1 MSDRFKTLND
11 ESNQN
16 IFKTTARHHSKKTVS
31 GNTLKELIEKS
42 KNTRQDNKQ
51 KNDKFFKKKEDN
63 TFKSNKQFISKK
75 QEFKIVNNEFPV
87 LSENTKVID
96 DKTIDIDYKS
106 KIENA
111 MEEKRQQDKS
121 NKLDGWTYLTPQYLK
136 NKNKNYSNEKD
147 ISPYYNPMQSVKI
160 LVDREEY
167 RAELNDILGDIS
179 PYWITYEPDD
189 TELSEYDEI
198 SEYDDEEEEYV
209 EDW

>member
-1 MSDRFKTLND
+1 MNNRFKTLND

-16 IFKTTARHHSKKTVS
+16 VFKTTARHHSKKNVS

-42 KNTRQDNKQ
+42 KNERQDNKQ
-51 KNDKFFKKKEDN
+51 KNDKFFKKKEHN
-63 TFKSNKQFISKK
+63 TFKSSNPMTPKK
-75 QEFKIVNNEFPV
+75 EEFKIVKDEFPV

-96 DKTIDIDYKS
+96 GKTIDIDYKS

-111 MEEKRQQDKS
+111 IEEKKEQYKS
-121 NKLDGWTYLTPQYLK
+121 NKQDGWTYLTPQYLT

-167 RAELNDILGDIS
+167 REELNDILGDIS

-189 TELSEYDEI
+189 KELSEYDEI